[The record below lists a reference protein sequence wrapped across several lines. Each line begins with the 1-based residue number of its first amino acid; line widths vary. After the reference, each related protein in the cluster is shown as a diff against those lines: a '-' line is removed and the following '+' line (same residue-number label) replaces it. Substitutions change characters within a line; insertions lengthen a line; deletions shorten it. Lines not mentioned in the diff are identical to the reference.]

1 MTESWDRSPSKVA
14 VVDDDPAIREVLQ
27 ELLHEYGFQALPCHG
42 SKDLI
47 DLKELESLDLAI
59 IDLKLDGESG
69 MMLAQRLRTSY
80 DFPIILL
87 TGTGDEVDKIVGL
100 ETGADD
106 FLMKPFNPREL
117 IARIRAVLRRYKRN
131 VPAEPEPMAAK
142 APAPQAPS
150 AGIIPLGELSFIC
163 DERRLLDTNL
173 REINLTNSELRL
185 LEFLIENP
193 NRPIDRVELL
203 EHLGGDLSRYMDR
216 TVDVLILRLRRKIE
230 ANPSKPVFLQTRRGK
245 GYVFALEDAAVDL
258 Q

>member
-47 DLKELESLDLAI
+47 ELKELESLDLAI

-131 VPAEPEPMAAK
+131 VPAEPEPIVAK
-142 APAPQAPS
+142 APAPQASS

-258 Q
+258 P

>member
-1 MTESWDRSPSKVA
+1 MAESWDRSPSKVA

-42 SKDLI
+42 SKELI
-47 DLKELESLDLAI
+47 ELKELESLDLAI

-117 IARIRAVLRRYKRN
+117 IARIRAVLRRYKNN
-131 VPAEPEPMAAK
+131 VPAEREPAA
-142 APAPQAPS
+142 ATPAPHAPS

-163 DERRLLDTNL
+163 DERRLLDKNL
-173 REINLTNSELRL
+173 REISLTNSELRL

-203 EHLGGDLSRYMDR
+203 EYLGGDLSRYMDR

-245 GYVFALEDAAVDL
+245 GYVFALDEAAVDL
-258 Q
+258 P

>member
-14 VVDDDPAIREVLQ
+14 VVDDDPAIREVLR
-27 ELLHEYGFQALPCHG
+27 ELLHEYGFHALPCHG
-42 SKDLI
+42 SEDL
-47 DLKELESLDLAI
+47 LELEELESLDLAI

-69 MMLAQRLRTSY
+69 MMLAQRLRASF

-117 IARIRAVLRRYKRN
+117 IARIRAVLRRYKRV
-131 VPAEPEPMAAK
+131 VPVERPS
-142 APAPQAPS
+142 PAHQTQVADPVKPTS
-150 AGIIPLGELSFIC
+150 ISLGDLSFVSE
-163 DERRLLDTNL
+163 ERRLLDANL
-173 REINLTNSELRL
+173 REVNLTNSELRL
-185 LEFLIENP
+185 LEFLLDNP

-230 ANPSKPVFLQTRRGK
+230 PNPSKPIFLQTRRGK
-245 GYVFALEDAAVDL
+245 GYVFALEPL
-258 Q
+258 

>member
-27 ELLHEYGFQALPCHG
+27 ELLHEYGFEALPCHG
-42 SKDLI
+42 SKELI
-47 DLKELESLDLAI
+47 AYKELESIDLAI

-69 MMLAQRLRTSY
+69 MMLAQRLRMSY

-131 VPAEPEPMAAK
+131 VPAEPASTFSAA
-142 APAPQAPS
+142 PTPQAPN
-150 AGIIPLGELSFIC
+150 ADIIPLGDLSFIC
-163 DERRLLDTNL
+163 DERRLLDKNL
-173 REINLTNSELRL
+173 REISLTNSELRL

-245 GYVFALEDAAVDL
+245 GYVFTLDEPAADL
-258 Q
+258 P

>member
-14 VVDDDPAIREVLQ
+14 VVDDDPAIRDVLQ

-42 SKDLI
+42 SKELI
-47 DLKELESLDLAI
+47 TLKELESLDLAI

-131 VPAEPEPMAAK
+131 VPAEREPTGST
-142 APAPQAPS
+142 PAPQTPS

-163 DERRLLDTNL
+163 DERRLLDRNL
-173 REINLTNSELRL
+173 REISLTNSELRL

-203 EHLGGDLSRYMDR
+203 EYLGGDLSRYMDR

-245 GYVFALEDAAVDL
+245 GYVFALDEAAVDL
-258 Q
+258 P

>member
-47 DLKELESLDLAI
+47 ELKELESLDLAI

-131 VPAEPEPMAAK
+131 VPAEPEPTVAK
-142 APAPQAPS
+142 APAPQASS

-173 REINLTNSELRL
+173 REVNLTNSELRL

-245 GYVFALEDAAVDL
+245 GYVFALEDAAIDL
-258 Q
+258 P

>member
-42 SKDLI
+42 SKELI
-47 DLKELESLDLAI
+47 ALKELESLDLAI

-131 VPAEPEPMAAK
+131 VPAEPESTVALA
-142 APAPQAPS
+142 APQALS

-163 DERRLLDTNL
+163 DERRLLDKNL
-173 REINLTNSELRL
+173 REISLTNSELRL

-203 EHLGGDLSRYMDR
+203 EYLGGDLSRYMDR

-245 GYVFALEDAAVDL
+245 GYVFALDETAVDL
-258 Q
+258 S

>member
-1 MTESWDRSPSKVA
+1 MVA

-42 SKDLI
+42 SKELI
-47 DLKELESLDLAI
+47 TLKELESLDLAI

-131 VPAEPEPMAAK
+131 VPADRETAAVT
-142 APAPQAPS
+142 PSPQAPS

-163 DERRLLDTNL
+163 DERRLLDRNL
-173 REINLTNSELRL
+173 REVGLTNSELRL

-245 GYVFALEDAAVDL
+245 GYVFALDEAAVDL
-258 Q
+258 P

>member
-1 MTESWDRSPSKVA
+1 MTESWDRAPSKVA
-14 VVDDDPAIREVLQ
+14 VVDDDPSIREVLQ

-47 DLKELESLDLAI
+47 DLQELESLDLAI

-69 MMLAQRLRTSY
+69 MMLAQRLRLSY

-131 VPAEPEPMAAK
+131 VPAEREPSIP
-142 APAPQAPS
+142 APAPQTVS
-150 AGIIPLGELSFIC
+150 ADIIALGELSFIA
-163 DERRLLDTNL
+163 DERRLLDRDL

-185 LEFLIENP
+185 LEFLIKNP
-193 NRPIDRVELL
+193 SRPIDRVELL

-230 ANPSKPVFLQTRRGK
+230 ANPSKPAFLQTRRGK
-245 GYVFALEDAAVDL
+245 GYVFALHDTAVDL
-258 Q
+258 P

>member
-1 MTESWDRSPSKVA
+1 MTESWERAPSKVA
-14 VVDDDPAIREVLQ
+14 VVDDDPSVREVLQ

-47 DLKELESLDLAI
+47 ELPELETLDLAI

-69 MMLAQRLRTSY
+69 MMLAQRLRLSY

-131 VPAEPEPMAAK
+131 VPTDREPSVS
-142 APAPQAPS
+142 APAPQTAS
-150 AGIIPLGELSFIC
+150 ASIIALGELSFIA
-163 DERRLLDTNL
+163 DERRLLDKDL

-185 LEFLIENP
+185 LEFLIKNP

-245 GYVFALEDAAVDL
+245 GYVFALPETAFDL
-258 Q
+258 P

>member
-1 MTESWDRSPSKVA
+1 MTESWDGSPSKVA

-42 SKDLI
+42 SKELI
-47 DLKELESLDLAI
+47 ALIELENLDLAI

-131 VPAEPEPMAAK
+131 VPAEPEPTVALA
-142 APAPQAPS
+142 APQAPS

-163 DERRLLDTNL
+163 DERRLLDKNL
-173 REINLTNSELRL
+173 WEISLTNSELRL

-203 EHLGGDLSRYMDR
+203 EYLGGDLSRYMDR

-245 GYVFALEDAAVDL
+245 GYVFALDEAAVDL
-258 Q
+258 P